1 VFIISGECF
10 IKLNEISGGWMFYAS
25 FYCFKTDFSITY
37 TFVFIYFFVGQNVNM
52 YLCNTVWRHKM
63 TLNTILVFVPNYI
76 WVLQRAWVTGK
87 RRKVYNI

>member
-1 VFIISGECF
+1 
-10 IKLNEISGGWMFYAS
+10 MFYAS

-63 TLNTILVFVPNYI
+63 THFTFFNSYKQKYNFGVCSQLHLSSTKSLSD
-76 WVLQRAWVTGK
+76 
-87 RRKVYNI
+87 RKKTKSV